1 MSCYAY
7 KTNHFEYYIEKMGE
21 NFYFTVRRKRDKEI
35 FGPVLMSKRSML
47 KLMLDLDFP
56 PSFIKLTYLTRC

>member
-7 KTNHFEYYIEKMGE
+7 KTNHFNYYIEKME
-21 NFYFTVRRKRDKEI
+21 DVFYFTVRRNRDNHF

-56 PSFIKLTYLTRC
+56 PGFIKLTY